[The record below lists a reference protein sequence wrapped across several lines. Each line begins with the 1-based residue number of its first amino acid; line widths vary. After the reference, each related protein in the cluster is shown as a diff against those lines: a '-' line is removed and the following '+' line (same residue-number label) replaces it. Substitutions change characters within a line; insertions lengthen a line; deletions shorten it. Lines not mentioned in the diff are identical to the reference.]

1 MTHNPTLD
9 DMPRAWN
16 PDGTPDDARY
26 IAREYIR
33 SCSTA
38 QLSEGT
44 LELIAGRRLTKKERG
59 AIENSI
65 YDTLAHLHT
74 IEP

>member
-1 MTHNPTLD
+1 MKLEE
-9 DMPRAWN
+9 AS
-16 PDGTPDDARY
+16 Y

-38 QLSEGT
+38 QLSDGT
-44 LELIAGRRLTKKERG
+44 LELIAGRRLTKRELG

-65 YDTLAHLHT
+65 YDTLSHLHT
-74 IEP
+74 IEA

>member
-1 MTHNPTLD
+1 MKLEE
-9 DMPRAWN
+9 AS
-16 PDGTPDDARY
+16 Y

-38 QLSEGT
+38 QLGDGT
-44 LELIAGRRLTKKERG
+44 LELIAGRRLTKRERG

-74 IEP
+74 IEA